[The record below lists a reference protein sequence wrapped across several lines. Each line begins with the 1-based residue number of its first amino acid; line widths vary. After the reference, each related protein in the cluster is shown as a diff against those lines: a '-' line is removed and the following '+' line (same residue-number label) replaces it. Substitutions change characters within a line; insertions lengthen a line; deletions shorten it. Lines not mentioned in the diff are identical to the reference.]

1 MPKPTNERPAPP
13 APRLH
18 RLLSNPVGWLAFL
31 MVEAAVL
38 IGLIA
43 LLPLEQLSSGVALTM
58 ELVLIV
64 AGVIVN
70 YRIRRIYL
78 SDWWNA
84 PKR

>member
-1 MPKPTNERPAPP
+1 
-13 APRLH
+13 
-18 RLLSNPVGWLAFL
+18 

-84 PKR
+84 PKG